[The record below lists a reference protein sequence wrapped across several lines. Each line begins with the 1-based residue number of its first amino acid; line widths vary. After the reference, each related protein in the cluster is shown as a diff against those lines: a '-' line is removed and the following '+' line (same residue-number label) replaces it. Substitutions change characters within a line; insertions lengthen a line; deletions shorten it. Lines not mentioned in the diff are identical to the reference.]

1 MDDGYNALKTYLM
14 LASHEHL
21 DAGHLSDQIT
31 RFWRAWLEANRG
43 TMSREEMIRSAGRI
57 LSFHLAHAG
66 APAWPAIHTN
76 LSLVDDTRDTLRRVV
91 RGMPAAERVYAEIR
105 ARASTRFTP
114 VTVAGIVGPDNAG
127 LVSGSHVVSGALT
140 VEAWRDYVQPAIKD
154 AATSAQKSVDWVLET
169 TAKDDLT
176 LEGSPEQIQKT
187 LVEMYKRDYAE
198 AWRQFVQGISVAAF
212 DSFPEA
218 VAAMNRLGD
227 AQVSP
232 VGKLVKAIVE
242 QTAWDNPSMAN
253 VGLERAQRGFFDWVK
268 QSVLQMAPTPVK
280 VDVNVTAK
288 PAEIPLGPIGREFAG
303 FGRLAQPR
311 DGGEPLLDTYL
322 KQLSKI
328 RTRLNGL
335 QNQGDPGPGA
345 VKLMRETLDG
355 GGSELAEG
363 LRFVDEQMLT
373 GMPDAQ
379 RAVLRPLL
387 LRPLLQSYAAVIKP
401 ASEEL
406 NKTWE
411 AQVYEPF
418 NRKLALKY
426 PFAPKAG
433 IEASPAEIAQMFGPE
448 GAIARYVDGTMGPLV
463 VRRGNTVT
471 PRTWGE
477 LGLVLQPEF
486 GNGFARWVSPLEGG
500 AAADAGGGSAGQAQ
514 TVFMLRPQPAEG
526 TTGFVVEIDGQKLAY
541 RNGPT
546 QWNNFVWPNAAGAPG
561 ARIVA
566 TTFDGR
572 TVEVINVPGRFG
584 LEKMINAARRT
595 RQPDGSFRLVWASE
609 GVEVGVDLRIVSST
623 QVQAAA
629 PAGQGG
635 GAARGLGGLVLPAR
649 AVAVGAGATAAPAGA
664 VPAPPAP
671 AAVPIAQ
678 LTAGGA
684 R

>member
-1 MDDGYNALKTYLM
+1 
-14 LASHEHL
+14 
-21 DAGHLSDQIT
+21 
-31 RFWRAWLEANRG
+31 
-43 TMSREEMIRSAGRI
+43 
-57 LSFHLAHAG
+57 
-66 APAWPAIHTN
+66 
-76 LSLVDDTRDTLRRVV
+76 
-91 RGMPAAERVYAEIR
+91 
-105 ARASTRFTP
+105 
-114 VTVAGIVGPDNAG
+114 
-127 LVSGSHVVSGALT
+127 
-140 VEAWRDYVQPAIKD
+140 VQPAIKD

-198 AWRQFVQGISVAAF
+198 AWRQFVQGISVA
-212 DSFPEA
+212 SFELPRGRRRDEPPRRRPGLA
-218 VAAMNRLGD
+218 GGQADQGHRRADGLG
-227 AQVSP
+227 QP
-232 VGKLVKAIVE
+232 GL
-242 QTAWDNPSMAN
+242 AN

-268 QSVLQMAPTPVK
+268 QSVLQMAPSPVK

-288 PAEIPLGPIGREFAG
+288 PVEIPLGPIGREFAG
-303 FGRLAQPR
+303 FGRLALPR
-311 DGGEPLLDTYL
+311 EGGEPLLDTYL

-355 GGSELAEG
+355 GASELAEG

-418 NRKLALKY
+418 NRKLAIKY
-426 PFAPKAG
+426 PFAPKSG

-448 GAIARYVDGTMGPLV
+448 GAIAKYVDGAMGPLV

-500 AAADAGGGSAGQAQ
+500 AAADAGGSAGQAQ

-649 AVAVGAGATAAPAGA
+649 AVAVGAGHRATCRPVPRRRRRPRCRSPSSRRGRAMSRGATHPRPSSARSPAAATSSRAPAS
-664 VPAPPAP
+664 
-671 AAVPIAQ
+671 
-678 LTAGGA
+678 T

>member
-1 MDDGYNALKTYLM
+1 
-14 LASHEHL
+14 
-21 DAGHLSDQIT
+21 
-31 RFWRAWLEANRG
+31 
-43 TMSREEMIRSAGRI
+43 MIRSAGRI

-66 APAWPAIHTN
+66 DADWPTIPTN
-76 LSLVDDTRDTLRRVV
+76 LSLVDDVRDTLRRVV

-105 ARASTRFTP
+105 ARASTRFAP

-140 VEAWRDYVQPAIKD
+140 VEAWREYVQPAIKD
-154 AATSAQKSVDWVLET
+154 AATSARKSVDWVLET

-187 LVEMYKRDYAE
+187 LVEMYKRDYAD
-198 AWRQFVQGISVAAF
+198 AWRQFVQGINVAAF

-232 VGKLVKAIVE
+232 VGKLVRAIVE

-253 VGLERAQRGFFDWVK
+253 AGLERAQRGVLDWFK
-268 QSVLQMAPTPVK
+268 QSVLQMAPSPVK

-288 PAEIPLGPIGREFAG
+288 PVEIPLGPIGREFAG
-303 FGRLAQPR
+303 FGRLALPR
-311 DGGEPLLDTYL
+311 EGGEPLLDTYL

-345 VKLMRETLDG
+345 LKLMRETLDG
-355 GGSELAEG
+355 NGSELADG

-387 LRPLLQSYAAVIKP
+387 LRPLLQTYAAVIRP

-448 GAIARYVDGTMGPLV
+448 GAIAKYVDGAMGPLV
-463 VRRGNTVT
+463 VRRGDTVT

-500 AAADAGGGSAGQAQ
+500 AATDAGGGAGQAQ
-514 TVFMLRPQPAEG
+514 TVFMLRPQPAAG
-526 TTGFVVEIDGQKLAY
+526 TTGFSVEIDGQKLAY

-546 QWNNFVWPNAAGAPG
+546 QWNNFVWPNAGGAPG

-572 TVEVINVPGRFG
+572 TIEVVNVPGRFG
-584 LEKMINAARRT
+584 LEKMINAATRT
-595 RQPDGSFRLVWASE
+595 RQPDGSFRLVWAAE
-609 GVEVGVDLRIVSST
+609 GVEVGIDLRVVSST

-635 GAARGLGGLVLPAR
+635 ARGLGGLVLPAR
-649 AVAVGAGATAAPAGA
+649 AVAVGGGGAGATPAASSPASA
-664 VPAPPAP
+664 VPPSAG
-671 AAVPIAQ
+671 PIAQ
-678 LTAGGA
+678 VAAGGA
-684 R
+684 P

>member
-1 MDDGYNALKTYLM
+1 
-14 LASHEHL
+14 
-21 DAGHLSDQIT
+21 
-31 RFWRAWLEANRG
+31 
-43 TMSREEMIRSAGRI
+43 
-57 LSFHLAHAG
+57 
-66 APAWPAIHTN
+66 
-76 LSLVDDTRDTLRRVV
+76 
-91 RGMPAAERVYAEIR
+91 
-105 ARASTRFTP
+105 
-114 VTVAGIVGPDNAG
+114 
-127 LVSGSHVVSGALT
+127 
-140 VEAWRDYVQPAIKD
+140 
-154 AATSAQKSVDWVLET
+154 
-169 TAKDDLT
+169 
-176 LEGSPEQIQKT
+176 
-187 LVEMYKRDYAE
+187 
-198 AWRQFVQGISVAAF
+198 
-212 DSFPEA
+212 
-218 VAAMNRLGD
+218 
-227 AQVSP
+227 
-232 VGKLVKAIVE
+232 
-242 QTAWDNPSMAN
+242 
-253 VGLERAQRGFFDWVK
+253 
-268 QSVLQMAPTPVK
+268 
-280 VDVNVTAK
+280 
-288 PAEIPLGPIGREFAG
+288 
-303 FGRLAQPR
+303 
-311 DGGEPLLDTYL
+311 
-322 KQLSKI
+322 
-328 RTRLNGL
+328 
-335 QNQGDPGPGA
+335 
-345 VKLMRETLDG
+345 
-355 GGSELAEG
+355 
-363 LRFVDEQMLT
+363 
-373 GMPDAQ
+373 
-379 RAVLRPLL
+379 
-387 LRPLLQSYAAVIKP
+387 
-401 ASEEL
+401 
-406 NKTWE
+406 
-411 AQVYEPF
+411 
-418 NRKLALKY
+418 
-426 PFAPKAG
+426 
-433 IEASPAEIAQMFGPE
+433 MFGPE
-448 GAIARYVDGTMGPLV
+448 GAIAKYVDGAMGPLV

>member
-1 MDDGYNALKTYLM
+1 
-14 LASHEHL
+14 
-21 DAGHLSDQIT
+21 
-31 RFWRAWLEANRG
+31 
-43 TMSREEMIRSAGRI
+43 
-57 LSFHLAHAG
+57 
-66 APAWPAIHTN
+66 
-76 LSLVDDTRDTLRRVV
+76 
-91 RGMPAAERVYAEIR
+91 
-105 ARASTRFTP
+105 
-114 VTVAGIVGPDNAG
+114 
-127 LVSGSHVVSGALT
+127 
-140 VEAWRDYVQPAIKD
+140 
-154 AATSAQKSVDWVLET
+154 
-169 TAKDDLT
+169 
-176 LEGSPEQIQKT
+176 
-187 LVEMYKRDYAE
+187 
-198 AWRQFVQGISVAAF
+198 
-212 DSFPEA
+212 
-218 VAAMNRLGD
+218 
-227 AQVSP
+227 
-232 VGKLVKAIVE
+232 
-242 QTAWDNPSMAN
+242 
-253 VGLERAQRGFFDWVK
+253 GFFEWVK
-268 QSVLQMAPTPVK
+268 QSVLQMAPSPVK

-288 PAEIPLGPIGREFAG
+288 PVEIPLGPIGREFAG
-303 FGRLAQPR
+303 FGRLALPR
-311 DGGEPLLDTYL
+311 EGGEPLLDTYL

-355 GGSELAEG
+355 GASELAEG

-418 NRKLALKY
+418 NRKLAIKY
-426 PFAPKAG
+426 PFAPKSG

-448 GAIARYVDGTMGPLV
+448 GAIAKYVDGAMGPLV